1 MCMHVCTY
9 VEKSFLSRATSK
21 IGDLSHNCKQ
31 LFKSNVKIKWANEHF
46 IEYNKSIGEVMEAI
60 GF

>member
-1 MCMHVCTY
+1 MCMHVCTCTY

-21 IGDLSHNCKQ
+21 IEDLSHNCKQ

-46 IEYNKSIGEVMEAI
+46 IEYNKSIA
-60 GF
+60 